1 MLRLVGRV
9 ILGALLVAVICCVG
23 GLIAYEQAV
32 VQDPGPHLQEAHIR
46 SLITQESPVLYRD
59 GRTPIG
65 VFFSD
70 EHRVYVEYEDIP
82 QAWVH
87 GIVAAED
94 QRFFEHGGVDG
105 IGLSRAMLQ
114 NLKAGRVVS
123 GGSTL
128 TMQTSENLFH
138 PGTYDLYGKMFEV
151 VDTWRLEEH
160 YSKEDILEFYA
171 NQFHVYGNGRG
182 LGIAARYFFDKDVT
196 ELTVHESAFLAG
208 LVKIPGRYNPFIGG
222 TDEKRDAAREAAQER
237 TEYVLRRMAEDG
249 YIEQS
254 VYDDLKDEPI
264 PFKKGTFRYDSNIVM
279 DEVERQL
286 EQAPFPELLASAG
299 IDNPS
304 TSGIQ
309 IVTTLDPDAQRSA
322 TYGLWHHLSEAGPS
336 MEGMTAADFV
346 HPDDKAPRPD
356 PNDVP
361 QVREFRYATVGKTT
375 DDGILLDLAGHPGL
389 LDTTALERA
398 TKLLAVAEQSNRYP
412 LITNVT
418 RAKVTDV
425 LTPGAVVW
433 VSVRESKD
441 ARWICDLE
449 VRPELQ
455 GAVVVLEDG
464 RIRALV
470 GGNDNRNFN
479 RASTAQRQFG
489 STWKILVYD
498 AAFNLGWAPT
508 DALDNRRAVF
518 PFTGTWYYPRPDH
531 KSEEFVSIA
540 WAGVRSENLGTIWL
554 LYHLTDRL
562 NPEQVRVLAELTG
575 LSQQKGESRTEYIE
589 RIRDEHG
596 VIATRD
602 RLDESFF
609 GAVKEEVIAGLAF
622 TGHPE
627 DAVEVRSLHYGRGF
641 AKERQRQSDARNLR
655 ALDHNFVRLEG
666 MVEGCRAQ
674 VAVLAEATEPVDPAL
689 VPDLTVRPSSRGFL
703 VNCGPT
709 SPEGWAPASE
719 DLVHR
724 LGAPGLPRVLED
736 PLIDGIVHASTLDA
750 IRSGMTRKRDK
761 LEQFEPYDPDLLY
774 LHPDFRLILGLEYV
788 AGLANELGVQQ
799 ELPPVLSMPLGA
811 VDITLLEAAN
821 VYQGYLA
828 GEAWRYTGSGYE
840 PSGVP
845 GMRSSFDVPEQDVPA
860 LLIAEIRDREGNVLY
875 RAEPEAERVAD
886 AVSGQLTQD
895 ILQNVVR
902 HGTGRR
908 AASVAPGFPLG
919 GKTGTTN
926 DYKNAAFIGHAP
938 KADRDDVIEAGRAF
952 TVAAY
957 VGYDDNRKMV
967 RGNIKLQG
975 ASGALPAWMGTVRGL
990 YDAGLMGNPGEA
1002 VEPDD
1007 TVRVQVVDLSGLPGA
1022 TDEDRTVRVAGDE
1035 DGIERRFA
1043 PFAERAEDMDAELE
1057 ALPAE
1062 LDMPGAD
1069 DPGDGGD
1076 EDPWDT
1082 AAPVEDP
1089 RLGPSIW
1096 DGLEDEG

>member
-1 MLRLVGRV
+1 MLRMVGRV
-9 ILGALLVAVICCVG
+9 ILGVLVVAVLCCVG

-32 VQDPGPHLQEAHIR
+32 VQDPGPHLEEAHIR

-65 VFFSD
+65 VFFSE
-70 EHRVYVEYEDIP
+70 EHRQYVEYDDIP

-94 QRFFEHGGVDG
+94 QRFFTHGGVDG
-105 IGLSRAMLQ
+105 IGLSRAMIQ
-114 NLKAGRVVS
+114 NVKAGRVVS

-138 PGTYDLYGKMFEV
+138 PGTYDLYGKLFEV

-182 LGIAARYFFDKDVT
+182 LGIAAQYFFDKDVT
-196 ELTVHESAFLAG
+196 ELSTHEAAFLAG
-208 LVKIPGRYNPFIGG
+208 LVKIPGRYNPFIGS
-222 TDEKRDAAREAAQER
+222 TEEKRQAAREAAQER
-237 TEYVLRRMAEDG
+237 TAYVLGRMAEDG
-249 YIEQS
+249 YIEAS
-254 VYDDLKDEPI
+254 VYESLKDEPI

-309 IVTTLDPDAQRSA
+309 VVTTLDEDAQRSA
-322 TYGLWHHLSEAGPS
+322 TYGLWHHLTEAGPS
-336 MEGMTAADFV
+336 MEGLSGSDFV
-346 HPDDKAPRPD
+346 VASEKAPRPD
-356 PNDVP
+356 PNNVP
-361 QVREFRYATVGKTT
+361 VAREFRYGTVGKTT
-375 DDGILLDLAGHPGL
+375 DDGILVDLGGHPGL
-389 LDTTALERA
+389 LDKTALERA

-412 LITNVT
+412 LITDVT

-433 VSVRESKD
+433 VSVRESRD
-441 ARWICDLE
+441 AKWICDLE

-464 RIRALV
+464 RVRALV

-531 KSEEFVSIA
+531 KSEDFVSVA
-540 WAGVRSENLGTIWL
+540 WAGVRSENLASIWL

-562 NPEQVRVLAELTG
+562 NPEQIRVLAELTG
-575 LSQQKGESRTEYIE
+575 LSQQKGETRTAYIE
-589 RIRDEHG
+589 RIRDENG

-602 RLDESFF
+602 RLDDAFF

-627 DAVEVRSLHYGRGF
+627 DAVEIRSLHYGRGF
-641 AKERQRQSDARNLR
+641 ITERKRQSDARNLR
-655 ALDHNFVRLEG
+655 ALDRNFLRLEA
-666 MVEGCRAQ
+666 MVPDCAEQVRA
-674 VAVLAEATEPVDPAL
+674 LAEATEPIDPEL
-689 VPDLTVRPSSRGFL
+689 VSDLTVRPSARGFKL
-703 VNCGPT
+703 NCGPT
-709 SPEGWAPASE
+709 SPEGWAPAGE
-719 DLVHR
+719 DLVQR
-724 LGAPGLPRVLED
+724 LGAPGLPPVLDD
-736 PLIDGIVHASTLDA
+736 PLIDGVVHASTLSA
-750 IRSGMTRKRDK
+750 IRSAMERKRDK
-761 LEQFEPYDPDLLY
+761 LGDFEPYDPELLY
-774 LHPDFRLILGLEYV
+774 LHPDFRLILGLEYM
-788 AGLANELGVQQ
+788 AGLANELGVET

-828 GEAWRYTGSGYE
+828 GETWRYVGSGYE

-845 GMRSSFDVPEQDVPA
+845 GMRSSFDVPEQDVRA

-886 AVSGQLTQD
+886 PVSAQLTQD

-908 AASVAPGFPLG
+908 AASIAPGIPLG

-926 DYKNAAFIGHAP
+926 DYKNAAFIGFAP
-938 KADRDDVIEAGRAF
+938 KADRDDVIQPGQAY

-967 RGNIKLQG
+967 RGNVKLQG
-975 ASGALPAWMGTVRGL
+975 ASGALPAWMGTVEGL
-990 YDAGLMGNPGEA
+990 YDAGLLGNPGEV
-1002 VEPDD
+1002 VEPED

-1022 TDEDRTVRVAGDE
+1022 TEEDRSVRVYGDE
-1035 DGIERRFA
+1035 DGVERRFA
-1043 PFAERAEDMDAELE
+1043 PFAERAEEMDADAE
-1057 ALPAE
+1057 ALPVE
-1062 LDMPGAD
+1062 FDMPGSED
-1069 DPGDGGD
+1069 EPDGVE

-1096 DGLEDEG
+1096 DELEDEG